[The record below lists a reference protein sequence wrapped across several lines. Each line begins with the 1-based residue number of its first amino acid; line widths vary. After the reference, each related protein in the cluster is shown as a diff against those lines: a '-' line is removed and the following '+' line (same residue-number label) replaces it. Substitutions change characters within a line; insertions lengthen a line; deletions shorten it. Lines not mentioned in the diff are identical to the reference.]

1 MLRIS
6 LPTPKWMRG
15 VRGASKQSVCCT
27 SIPVLYAKQPTL
39 IISTARVL
47 GHSNRKHIPRIQR
60 FIILQRGLSRQL
72 HQRRFNLVDERETGK
87 SSEMDAMLTT
97 LMSETFH
104 AILSR
109 LVEAIGT
116 LQTTGPSTLNSAYT
130 ALISVSPLFLIVLG
144 VITFFA
150 GALAKFIGVIII
162 IIGLVLLA
170 IPYLGFIH

>member
-1 MLRIS
+1 M
-6 LPTPKWMRG
+6 
-15 VRGASKQSVCCT
+15 
-27 SIPVLYAKQPTL
+27 
-39 IISTARVL
+39 
-47 GHSNRKHIPRIQR
+47 
-60 FIILQRGLSRQL
+60 
-72 HQRRFNLVDERETGK
+72 DE
-87 SSEMDAMLTT
+87 MLTT

-109 LVEAIGT
+109 LVEAIGA
-116 LQTTGPSTLNSAYT
+116 LQTTPGSTTLNSAYT

-162 IIGLVLLA
+162 IIGIVLLA